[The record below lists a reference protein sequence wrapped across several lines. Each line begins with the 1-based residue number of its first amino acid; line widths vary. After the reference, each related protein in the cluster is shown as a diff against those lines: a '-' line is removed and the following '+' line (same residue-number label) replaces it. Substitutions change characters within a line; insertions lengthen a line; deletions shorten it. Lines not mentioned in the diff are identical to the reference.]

1 MPIFVANWHK
11 CPFSGHCGHVPL
23 DTKGGHGH
31 LGAMTVSSYDIAVV
45 GGGMVGLCLALGL
58 SGAGARVAVIE
69 RGKLSDMAAAAFD
82 GRGSAIAAGSKQILT
97 GLGLWE
103 TLSADAEPI
112 LEIRVADGQ
121 SPLFLHYDHKELGG
135 GPLGWIVENAVTRR
149 TLAAAVEAADLDVFD
164 ATVLLSTSYDTTNA
178 VLNME
183 DGRSISARLVVGAD
197 GRESPLREAAGI
209 EAVRWQYPQT
219 GIVCS
224 VRHEAAHQGVAQEHF
239 MAAGPFAILPMTRN
253 RSSIVWT
260 ERSTL
265 APAFMEMDDAAFAA
279 ALGERFGTYLGDIEV
294 NPGRWSYPLSVVHA
308 KRYVAPR
315 LALAGDAAHAIHP
328 IAGQGFNIG
337 LRDVA
342 ALAEVIVDTMRLGL
356 DPGSPETLERYERW
370 RKPDNMMMIAVT
382 DGLNRLFSND
392 VAPIRHARDS
402 GLAIVNQIKPLK
414 RVLMRHAM
422 GLVGDL
428 PRLTRGERL

>member
-1 MPIFVANWHK
+1 MKSNV
-11 CPFSGHCGHVPL
+11 
-23 DTKGGHGH
+23 
-31 LGAMTVSSYDIAVV
+31 YDIAVV

-58 SGAGARVAVIE
+58 TGAGARVALIE
-69 RGKLSDMAAAAFD
+69 QARLSDMAAASFD
-82 GRGSAIAAGSKQILT
+82 GRGSAIAAGSQRILA
-97 GLGLWE
+97 GLGLWDGI
-103 TLSADAEPI
+103 AGDAEPI
-112 LEIRVADGQ
+112 LEIRVADGD
-121 SPLFLHYDHKELGG
+121 SSLFLHYDHREIGD

-149 TLAAAVEAADLDVFD
+149 ALATAIGTTDIDVFD
-164 ATVLLSTSYDTTNA
+164 GVELSGAEFGADNATLS
-178 VLNME
+178 LE
-183 DGRSISARLVVGAD
+183 DGRKVSARLVVAAD
-197 GRESPLREAAGI
+197 GRNSPLRDGAGI
-209 EAVRWQYPQT
+209 DVARWSYPQT

-224 VRHEAAHQGVAQEHF
+224 VSHEAPHHGIAQEHF
-239 MAAGPFAILPMTRN
+239 LPAGPFAILPMTGN

-260 ERSTL
+260 ERSDL
-265 APAFMEMDDAAFAA
+265 APGFMAMNERDFAG
-279 ALGERFGTYLGDIEV
+279 ALGERFGSYLGDIEV
-294 NPGRWSYPLSVVHA
+294 GAGRWSYPLSVVHA
-308 KRYVAPR
+308 KRYIAPR

-356 DPGSPETLERYERW
+356 DPGGDVTLERYERW

-382 DGLNRLFSND
+382 DGLNRLFSNNI
-392 VAPIRHARDS
+392 APVRYARDA
-402 GLAIVNQIKPLK
+402 GMALVDQAKPLK

>member
-1 MPIFVANWHK
+1 MR
-11 CPFSGHCGHVPL
+11 GRR
-23 DTKGGHGH
+23 H
-31 LGAMTVSSYDIAVV
+31 LVAMTRNSYDIAVV

-69 RGKLSDMAAAAFD
+69 RGSLSDMADARFD
-82 GRGSAIAAGSKQILT
+82 GRGSAIAAGSQKILT
-97 GLGLWE
+97 GLGIWE
-103 TLSADAEPI
+103 RLSWEAEPI

-121 SPLFLHYDHKELGG
+121 SPLFLHYDHRELGG
-135 GPLGWIVENAVTRR
+135 GPLGWIVENAVIRR
-149 TLAAAVEAADLDVFD
+149 ALAASVETADMDVFD
-164 ATVLLSTSYDTTNA
+164 LTRLSSATYDTGYAT
-178 VLNME
+178 LSLD
-183 DGRSISARLVVGAD
+183 DGRALTARLVVAAD

-224 VRHEAAHQGVAQEHF
+224 VSHEAPHHGVAQEHF

-260 ERSTL
+260 ERSSL
-265 APAFMEMDDAAFAA
+265 APGFMEMGDTDFAG
-279 ALGERFGTYLGDIEV
+279 ALGKRFGTYLGGIEV

-308 KRYVAPR
+308 KSYAAPR

-356 DPGSPETLERYERW
+356 DPGATETLARYERW

-392 VAPIRHARDS
+392 VAPIRHARDA
-402 GLAIVNQIKPLK
+402 GLAMVNQIKPLK
-414 RVLMRHAM
+414 RALMRHAM
-422 GLVGDL
+422 GVTGER

>member
-1 MPIFVANWHK
+1 MNAK
-11 CPFSGHCGHVPL
+11 
-23 DTKGGHGH
+23 T
-31 LGAMTVSSYDIAVV
+31 YDIAVV

-58 SGAGARVAVIE
+58 AGAGVRVALVE
-69 RGKLSDMAAAAFD
+69 RTALSTMAEAGFD
-82 GRGSAIAAGSKQILT
+82 GRGSAIAAGSQRILA
-97 GLGLWE
+97 GLGLWDRI
-103 TLSADAEPI
+103 ADEAEPI
-112 LEIRVADGQ
+112 LEIRVADGD
-121 SPLFLHYDHKELGG
+121 SPLFLHYDHKEIGD

-149 TLAAAVEAADLDVFD
+149 ALAAAVDVMGADTLGIFDGVELSGTEYGPND
-164 ATVLLSTSYDTTNA
+164 AT
-178 VLNME
+178 LNLA
-183 DGRSISARLVVGAD
+183 DGRRLSARLIVAAD
-197 GRESPLREAAGI
+197 GRNSPLRDTAGI
-209 EAVRWQYPQT
+209 DAVRWNYPQS

-224 VRHEAAHQGVAQEHF
+224 VSHEAPHHGIAQEHF
-239 MAAGPFAILPMTRN
+239 LPAGPFAILPMTRN

-260 ERSTL
+260 ERNDL
-265 APAFMEMDDAAFAA
+265 APGFMAMNNADFAG

-294 NPGRWSYPLSVVHA
+294 GPGRWSYPLSVVHA

-342 ALAEVIVDTMRLGL
+342 ALAEVIIDTMRLGL
-356 DPGSPETLERYERW
+356 DPGADGPLEKYERW

-392 VAPIRHARDS
+392 IAPVRHARDV
-402 GLAIVNQIKPLK
+402 GLAAVNQVKPLK

>member
-1 MPIFVANWHK
+1 MDVK
-11 CPFSGHCGHVPL
+11 
-23 DTKGGHGH
+23 T
-31 LGAMTVSSYDIAVV
+31 YDIAVV

-58 SGAGARVAVIE
+58 AGAGARVALIE
-69 RGKLSDMAAAAFD
+69 RASLAAMAAAEFD
-82 GRGSAIAAGSKQILT
+82 GRGSAIAAGSQRILA
-97 GLGLWE
+97 GLGLWDS
-103 TLSADAEPI
+103 LAADAEPI
-112 LEIRVADGQ
+112 LEIRVADGG
-121 SPLFLHYDHKELGG
+121 SPLFLHYDHRDMGDGETDN

-149 TLAAAVEAADLDVFD
+149 ALAAAVGAADIGVFD
-164 ATVLLSTSYDTTNA
+164 KAELAGTEFGPDDA
-178 VLNME
+178 VLSLG
-183 DGRSISARLVVGAD
+183 DGRRISARLVVAAD
-197 GRESPLREAAGI
+197 GRDSALRAAAGI
-209 EAVRWQYPQT
+209 DAVRWTYPQT

-224 VRHEAAHQGVAQEHF
+224 VRHEAPHHGIAQEHF
-239 MAAGPFAILPMTRN
+239 LAAGPFAILPMTRN

-260 ERSTL
+260 ERNDL
-265 APAFMEMDDAAFAA
+265 APGFMAADDAAFAH

-294 NPGRWSYPLSVVHA
+294 GAGRWSYPLSVVHA
-308 KRYVAPR
+308 KRYVAHR

-342 ALAEVIVDTMRLGL
+342 ALAEVVIDTMRLGL
-356 DPGSPETLERYERW
+356 DPGAETPLERYERW

-392 VAPIRHARDS
+392 IPAVRHARDA
-402 GLAIVNQIKPLK
+402 GLAMVNQARPLK

-422 GLVGDL
+422 GLIGDL